1 MSGSGSKVL
10 KSTEMTGS
18 ISKILQTPY
27 QGDVPARKC
36 SSNHA
41 VEAVKCC
48 NNRGEEDCNHMEG
61 SSSKTADK
69 TTCTNQCTNQALE
82 MLQSSYIPIMK
93 GGRSKILQYPT
104 DERL

>member
-61 SSSKTADK
+61 SSSKTADNNMYK
-69 TTCTNQCTNQALE
+69 SVYKSSPGNAAKQLHNQ
-82 MLQSSYIPIMK
+82 S
-93 GGRSKILQYPT
+93 
-104 DERL
+104 